1 MPGIKPP
8 SHPITSAAS
17 LRRLYRLLF
26 TDSRFRRIY
35 LRLVRTIYAVY
46 FLPQFLRKRGH
57 VKVPLDMELDG
68 LIPFD
73 PTWLP
78 CYLGFVRLWM
88 GSLGWLHLRFGDRAL
103 PEMEAFAVGLE
114 SLFREA
120 GRIFS
125 RLDSTVSGRPGP
137 RLNMDSLVIHLG
149 DRNSFCFPSLHVMIV
164 RFNAR
169 RMAAALDRL
178 RAPDEDFSA
187 EMAFLE
193 ERSARIVESIIHV
206 KQHSLSDIPAGLFL
220 LHAIEASARGANTV
234 VPAVPEVGEAG
245 DAAEAVEAAK
255 ALDDQIL
262 KDDLRFMESLFQGAE
277 HHAYGGRLRR
287 FMADLYGRLHRDKA
301 HGRDAHGT
309 LLGFLGDYRNQ
320 VESLL
325 REFRDSPGKVIGNGI
340 E

>member
-17 LRRLYRLLF
+17 LARLYWLLF
-26 TDSRFRRIY
+26 SNARFRRIY
-35 LRLVRTIYAVY
+35 LRLVRSIYAIY

-57 VKVPLDMELDG
+57 VKIPLDMELDD

-88 GSLGWLHLRFGDRAL
+88 GSLGWLHRRFGDRAL
-103 PEMEAFAVGLE
+103 PEMEAFAAGLE
-114 SLFREA
+114 TLFQEA
-120 GRIFS
+120 GKIFS
-125 RLDSTVSGRPGP
+125 RLDSTVAGRPGP
-137 RLNMDSLVIHLG
+137 RLNMDSIVIHLS

-178 RAPDEDFSA
+178 QGPGEDFSA
-187 EMAFLE
+187 EKAFLE
-193 ERSARIVESIIHV
+193 ERSVRIVESIIHV

-220 LHAIEASARGANTV
+220 LHAIETSARAEG
-234 VPAVPEVGEAG
+234 P
-245 DAAEAVEAAK
+245 EAVEDK
-255 ALDDQIL
+255 VL
-262 KDDLRFMESLFQGAE
+262 KDDLRFMESLFPGAE
-277 HHAYGGRLRR
+277 HQAHGAHAARIRR
-287 FMADLYGRLHRDKA
+287 FMAELYGRLHRDKA
-301 HGRDAHGT
+301 DGRDAHGI

-320 VESLL
+320 VGNLL
-325 REFRDSPGKVIGNGI
+325 RNP
-340 E
+340 